1 MSVIT
6 RQGGS
11 AMHQRERFAR
21 GEPTSSRPDPE
32 ACSEPRPESGMSPAF
47 RQRLDLLPMRDR
59 AIVELTLRSNLS
71 RSGIARALGMAP
83 GQVSRRLRVLY
94 ARLHDPLVVALF
106 DPRCPLAPEYRQ
118 LGTEHFLLGL
128 STRELAEKHQL
139 GLVEVRQMLAYVRG
153 WQKGVT
159 GRG

>member
-11 AMHQRERFAR
+11 AMHQRERLAWR
-21 GEPTSSRPDPE
+21 EPTSSRPDPE
-32 ACSEPRPESGMSPAF
+32 PRSDPRPRSGMSPAF
-47 RQRLDLLPMRDR
+47 RQRLELLPMRDR

-106 DPRCPLAPEYRQ
+106 DPRCP
-118 LGTEHFLLGL
+118 
-128 STRELAEKHQL
+128 
-139 GLVEVRQMLAYVRG
+139 
-153 WQKGVT
+153 
-159 GRG
+159 

>member
-6 RQGGS
+6 SNGGS
-11 AMHQRERFAR
+11 AMDQRERFAR
-21 GEPTSSRPDPE
+21 AEATSSRPDRDFQP
-32 ACSEPRPESGMSPAF
+32 EPRPASGMSASF
-47 RQRLDLLPMRDR
+47 RQRLELLPVRDR
-59 AIVELTLRSNLS
+59 AIVELTLSSNLS
-71 RSGIARALGMAP
+71 RAGIARALGMAP

-118 LGTEHFLLGL
+118 LGTEHFLLGA
-128 STRELAEKHQL
+128 SARELAEKHQMSVL
-139 GLVEVRQMLAYVRG
+139 EVRRMLAYLRG
-153 WQKGVT
+153 WQKGAT